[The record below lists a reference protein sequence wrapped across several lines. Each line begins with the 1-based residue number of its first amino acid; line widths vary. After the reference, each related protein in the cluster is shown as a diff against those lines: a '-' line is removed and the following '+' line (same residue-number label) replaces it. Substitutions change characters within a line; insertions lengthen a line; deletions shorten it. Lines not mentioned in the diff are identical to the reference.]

1 MPATATLLTTFISPY
16 PSFLRRRPAFT
27 AGHGRQPALSRS
39 HALPCS
45 RRRVH
50 APDTAWRL
58 HPRSF
63 PLLARADDDIERVT
77 PSSPP
82 TQSSAVTARS
92 RSPSAAEE
100 GGGATSAPPPTAY
113 ESSLELLEYGRL
125 CEHISRMAFTDA
137 GRAWLRSNTAVQEV
151 MQLSRTD
158 SERRLA
164 LTAEVVQRGL
174 HADWRPF
181 DTLGQVPDLGTV
193 VPRATRRGAFEG
205 IELVQIARV
214 SAVARRIKRV
224 ILRRSSTKDEPAT
237 DGANSA
243 TEMDDAEWAT
253 DAALANEPELTQRM
267 ASLHPDPE
275 LEREIGAS
283 LEEDGRVRSSA
294 SPELA
299 QVRARKSDIKHK
311 LNAEL
316 QRIVLTRNEAVQSKS
331 PTIRYDRYVLQVKA
345 HLRSRVPGIVH
356 DFSASGNTVFVEPR
370 ETVEYG
376 AELRRLDRL
385 EAKLER
391 DVYNQLSALVHA
403 KGERFAET
411 YRTLIE
417 LDAAV
422 ARARFSA
429 QHRGRGVRFLEPG
442 SERAFELRGVYHPL
456 LLLQSGEREQVV
468 PVDFAVSAGCRAAVV
483 TGANAGGKTIA
494 VKTLGLAVLM
504 AKAGVFV
511 PCTAARVDL
520 DTCYEMPFF
529 DRVLADIGDEQSL
542 QQNLSTFSGH
552 IQRMKGIYAE
562 LTPDSLVLLDEL
574 GAGTDPVEGA
584 ALGMAVLRDLVY
596 QQRVRFVFVTTHHG
610 ELKSLQYEDAR
621 AFENVSVEFDDER
634 ARPTYRLLW
643 GVPGRSHAILM
654 ARRLGLREAVVRS
667 AEKLLATDPTS
678 GGDGEGDAPRAR
690 ANAMIDALE
699 QLRRRQMQLT
709 EEAEAKAAKVE
720 RLRKE
725 LEARLAS
732 VTERERAVVEAR
744 QAAVTDEVDKARE
757 EIAQLI
763 RRLQRGDVSGREV
776 TSASEELKRIDER
789 WRRAATDTRED
800 SATDTAAA
808 PSAPIEVGDTV
819 QLSLYPGKNGTVVEA
834 SKQNRLQVEVNGI
847 RVSAKAR
854 DVVLVKKASAAE
866 RPLAVKAAVPLSSN
880 SAPSGKAA
888 GGSRKK
894 QASSGATKT
903 AAYAVRTPANTV
915 DLRGVRVY
923 ELPSLLDAGIDRS
936 MGVGT
941 VWIIHGFGTGL
952 LKKGVI
958 EYLEKHPSVARF
970 HDAGMNDGG
979 GGVTVAYL
987 R

>member
-1 MPATATLLTTFISPY
+1 M
-16 PSFLRRRPAFT
+16 
-27 AGHGRQPALSRS
+27 
-39 HALPCS
+39 
-45 RRRVH
+45 
-50 APDTAWRL
+50 
-58 HPRSF
+58 
-63 PLLARADDDIERVT
+63 LARADDDIERAT
-77 PSSPP
+77 HSSSPTRSP
-82 TQSSAVTARS
+82 AVAASS

-100 GGGATSAPPPTAY
+100 SGAATSAPPPTAY

-125 CEHISRMAFTDA
+125 CEHISQMAFTAA
-137 GRAWLRSNTAVQEV
+137 GRAWLRSNTAVREV
-151 MQLSRTD
+151 MQLSRTS

-164 LTAEVVQRGL
+164 LTAELVQRGL

-181 DTLGQVPDLGTV
+181 DTLGQVPDLSAV

-214 SAVARRIKRV
+214 SAVARHIKRV
-224 ILRRSSTKDEPAT
+224 ILRRSSAKDEPAT
-237 DGANSA
+237 DGASST
-243 TEMDDAEWAT
+243 TEVDDAEWAT
-253 DAALANEPELTQRM
+253 DAALTNEPELTQLM

-311 LNAEL
+311 LNGEL

-331 PTIRYDRYVLQVKA
+331 PTVRYDRYVLQVKA

-391 DVYNQLSALVHA
+391 EVYNQLSALVHA

-429 QHRGRGVRFLEPG
+429 QHRGRGVRFLEAG
-442 SERAFELRGVYHPL
+442 SECAFELRGVYHPL
-456 LLLQSGEREQVV
+456 LLLQSGGREQVV
-468 PVDFAVSAGCRAAVV
+468 PVDFAVCAGCRAAVV

-574 GAGTDPVEGA
+574 GAGTDPAEGA

-621 AFENVSVEFDDER
+621 AFENVSVEFDDVR

-667 AEKLLATDPTS
+667 AEKLLAADPTS

-744 QAAVTDEVDKARE
+744 QAAVADEVDKARE

-789 WRRAATDTRED
+789 WRRAAADTREG
-800 SATDTAAA
+800 SATAGTVAAA
-808 PSAPIEVGDTV
+808 PSTPIEVGDTV

-866 RPLAVKAAVPLSSN
+866 RPPAVKAAVPVSN
-880 SAPSGKAA
+880 STPGGKAA

-894 QASSGATKT
+894 QASSEANKT

-923 ELPSLLDAGIDRS
+923 ELPSLLDAGIERS

-958 EYLEKHPSVARF
+958 EYLEKHPSVAKF
-970 HDAGMNDGG
+970 HDAGINDGG